1 MKIYLLQYSL
11 TGGVIIALF
20 MVLSM
25 WLLEQGFSYS
35 LCELIG
41 YLSMLLGFSTIYL
54 ALKKV
59 RDTHLNG
66 KISFGKAFKI
76 ALLMLALVALI
87 YALIWLVYVQMSGGE
102 FMNDFFEKSIN
113 DIRASGKP
121 EAEIEASV
129 KQLESQASFYKKPL
143 VQMGIALIEIVPVG
157 LLASLLSA
165 YMVSKK

>member
-87 YALIWLVYVQMSGGE
+87 VME
-102 FMNDFFEKSIN
+102 T
-113 DIRASGKP
+113 
-121 EAEIEASV
+121 
-129 KQLESQASFYKKPL
+129 
-143 VQMGIALIEIVPVG
+143 
-157 LLASLLSA
+157 SLLRRC
-165 YMVSKK
+165 SKRSLGAIHLLP